1 MIHEN
6 VNWFD
11 ARGDIQTITRVAIT
25 GEDDVGSEA
34 GELSSP
40 EAFTEPLVF
49 DAPLPGR
56 RDLWTIAFKLI
67 RDYPLTGIGLDN
79 YRLTYSPFLTDDPMP
94 NTALDQTVHSNN
106 WYLETLVSVGL
117 LGAIPLLLWI
127 LLLTWSI
134 IRTLRQSQITLLQVS
149 AGAGLLIFFVHGLLD
164 YFLLF
169 NATATLFWMT
179 AALWLVF
186 NDDNSWI

>member
-1 MIHEN
+1 
-6 VNWFD
+6 
-11 ARGDIQTITRVAIT
+11 
-25 GEDDVGSEA
+25 
-34 GELSSP
+34 
-40 EAFTEPLVF
+40 
-49 DAPLPGR
+49 
-56 RDLWTIAFKLI
+56 
-67 RDYPLTGIGLDN
+67 
-79 YRLTYSPFLTDDPMP
+79 MP

-117 LGAIPLLLWI
+117 FGALPFLLWI
-127 LLLTWSI
+127 FLLTWSI
-134 IRTLRQSQITLLQVS
+134 IQRLRQPQVSPLQVA

-186 NDDNSWI
+186 SDDNSRI